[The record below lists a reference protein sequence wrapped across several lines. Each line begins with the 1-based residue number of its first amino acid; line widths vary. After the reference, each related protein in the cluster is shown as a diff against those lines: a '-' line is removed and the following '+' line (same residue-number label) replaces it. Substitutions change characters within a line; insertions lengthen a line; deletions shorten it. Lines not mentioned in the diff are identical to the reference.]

1 MKIIRILAVDDH
13 KMTMV
18 GYKSILENTD
28 FKDYKVSMD
37 MATSYALAKEIMEA
51 SVKEK
56 QPFDILLLD
65 IQLAD
70 PEEGKQLHTGEDIG
84 VLARKI
90 SPSSKIVFMS
100 SFSDSYRINS
110 VLKNVNPEGYLVKTE
125 INEEVL
131 EELVETILTAPPYY
145 TKKALVAIRNKM
157 SNDIYLDEN
166 DKNLLYYLSIGLKS
180 KDMVD
185 HIALSVSAIQ
195 NRKRHLKEIF
205 GVENENDYALIHQA
219 RQKGFI

>member
-1 MKIIRILAVDDH
+1 MKTVKILAVDDH

-18 GYKSILENTD
+18 GYKAILEYTD
-28 FKDYKVSMD
+28 FKAYKVTMD
-37 MATSYALAKEIMEA
+37 MATSYALAIEKIEA
-51 SVKEK
+51 SVAENT
-56 QPFDILLLD
+56 PFDILMLD
-65 IQLAD
+65 IQLSD
-70 PEEGKQLHTGEDIG
+70 SEEEEELFTGEDIG
-84 VLARKI
+84 ILARKI

-131 EELVETILTAPPYY
+131 EEMVDSILTATPYY
-145 TKKALVAIRNKM
+145 TKKALIAIRNKM
-157 SNDIYLDEN
+157 SNDIYIDEN

-180 KDMVD
+180 KDMVA

-195 NRKRHLKEIF
+195 NRKRHLKEVF
-205 GVENENDYALIHQA
+205 GVENGNDYALIHQA